1 MYFIA
6 KNIIAAR
13 ESKGLNQSE
22 LARLLG
28 ITPQAVQK
36 WEQGKSIPK
45 GKRLEA
51 LAAALGVPVTELFKM
66 KITPLSEEELARQ
79 QEKRNRE
86 SPRFKQTMNIAL
98 HAGQVPL
105 ISWVK
110 AGDFEETVDIFHPGY
125 ADEWIPIYD
134 KKVGTKTFAL
144 RVVGDS
150 MTSGANTHP
159 SFQPGD
165 IIICDP
171 EAGANAGD
179 FVIAKDQL
187 TQEATFKK
195 LTCDAGR
202 WFLTPIN
209 EKYQAIAIDRE
220 DLVIIAK
227 VVQKLA
233 ISNF

>member
-13 ESKGLNQSE
+13 ERKGLNQSE
-22 LARLLG
+22 LARLLD

-51 LAAALGVPVTELFKM
+51 LAHALDVAVTDLFELKL
-66 KITPLSEEELARQ
+66 TPLPEQEIARLEELDR
-79 QEKRNRE
+79 KR
-86 SPRFKQTMNIAL
+86 SARFKQSMGVAT
-98 HAGQVPL
+98 HSGQVPL

-110 AGDFEETVDIFHPGY
+110 AGEFAETVDIFQPGF

-134 KKVGTKTFAL
+134 KKVGSKTFAL
-144 RVVGDS
+144 RIIGDS
-150 MTSGANTHP
+150 MTSSINGQV
-159 SFQPGD
+159 SFNPGD
-165 IIICDP
+165 VIICDP
-171 EAGANAGD
+171 EAGAHAGD

-195 LTCDAGR
+195 LTNDAGR

-209 EKYQAIAIDRE
+209 EKYQAIPIDRE
-220 DLVIIAK
+220 ELVIIAK
-227 VVQKLA
+227 VVQRLT

>member
-1 MYFIA
+1 MHFIA

-13 ESKGLNQSE
+13 ENKGLNQSE
-22 LARLLG
+22 LARLLN

-51 LAAALGVPVTELFKM
+51 LASALDVPVTELFKM
-66 KITPLSEEELARQ
+66 KITPVTEEEKARQ
-79 QEKRNRE
+79 QEKRDKE
-86 SPRFKQTMNIAL
+86 SARFMQSMNIAL
-98 HAGQVPL
+98 RAGKVPL

-110 AGDFEETVDIFHPGY
+110 AGEFDEAIDIFHPGF

-134 KKVGTKTFAL
+134 KKVGVKTFAL
-144 RVVGDS
+144 KVVGDS
-150 MTSGANTHP
+150 MTSSSNSHP
-159 SFQPGD
+159 SFNPGD

-171 EAGANAGD
+171 DAGVNAGD

-209 EKYQAIAIDRE
+209 EKYQAISIDRE
-220 DLVIIAK
+220 ELMIIAK
-227 VVQKLA
+227 VVQRLA